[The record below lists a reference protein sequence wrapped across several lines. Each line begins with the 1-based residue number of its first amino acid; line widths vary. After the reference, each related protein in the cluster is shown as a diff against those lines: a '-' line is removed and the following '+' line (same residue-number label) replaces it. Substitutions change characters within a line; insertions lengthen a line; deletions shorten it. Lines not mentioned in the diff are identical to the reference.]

1 MKIQRL
7 PELHQYSKGYRITKF
22 ISITMLFILFGK
34 MAFSAIS
41 GIEFSKISYLGFLLI
56 YFLMYGFCQIL
67 EYEEYIHEEDFSMAS
82 IKEQKERFPP
92 WLYRLNLVE
101 AIVGH
106 LYILFLIF
114 G

>member
-1 MKIQRL
+1 MKTQKI

-22 ISITMLFILFGK
+22 ISITVLFILFGK
-34 MAFSAIS
+34 MIASIIS
-41 GIEFSKISYLGFLLI
+41 GLEFSKIFYLGFLLI
-56 YFLMYGFCQIL
+56 YFFMYGFCQIL
-67 EYEEYIHEEDFSMAS
+67 EYEEYICEKDFSIANTE
-82 IKEQKERFPP
+82 EQKENFPP

-101 AIVGH
+101 TIVGH